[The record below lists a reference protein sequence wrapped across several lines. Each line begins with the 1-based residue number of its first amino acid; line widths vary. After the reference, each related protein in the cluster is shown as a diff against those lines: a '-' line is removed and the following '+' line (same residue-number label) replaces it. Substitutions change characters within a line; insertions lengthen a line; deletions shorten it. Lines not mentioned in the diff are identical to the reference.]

1 MEGPP
6 GEVPVLKSL
15 WLRGGLCRH
24 FDNWQEFA
32 HDVPPIGDP
41 DRIRTA
47 ISALTESKSKTK
59 HSYPRNA
66 CID

>member
-41 DRIRTA
+41 DRIRTGDLCLDRVEVENQ
-47 ISALTESKSKTK
+47 ALL
-59 HSYPRNA
+59 P
-66 CID
+66 